1 VCFDKK
7 ILALKESEKK
17 GSSPVKQGNTT
28 RWISP
33 RISRFAGTI
42 SIGRPSWN
50 IVSAT
55 RLSFARSPSF
65 RAIRVYLGV
74 KSISSSW
81 LHANERCCK
90 RRPTSRMRDPR
101 DRADNT
107 RKSTMP
113 VSSAF
118 LVCQAHV
125 KARLRESPLPFLAS
139 PLSHF
144 PAFLCL
150 SFLFSHFPHLH
161 PCTFPSLA
169 FLSLIPFVLSR
180 VVDTTVT
187 VTNDTDVPRGYNGFK
202 SRSFHL
208 IRGHSSPASTYELSP
223 CADTGSNSWIRI
235 RRRKRN

>member
-1 VCFDKK
+1 VN
-7 ILALKESEKK
+7 
-17 GSSPVKQGNTT
+17 V
-28 RWISP
+28 
-33 RISRFAGTI
+33 
-42 SIGRPSWN
+42 
-50 IVSAT
+50 VSAT
-55 RLSFARSPSF
+55 RLSFARAPSS

-125 KARLRESPLPFLAS
+125 KARLRESPLSSP

-150 SFLFSHFPHLH
+150 FSVFSLSSSSPLHISLSRFPFSH
-161 PCTFPSLA
+161 SL
-169 FLSLIPFVLSR
+169 VLSR